1 VTAPDIKVR
10 NEEGLFGDT
19 KTNTDGSPVK
29 EVVKDDEV
37 VAKIHN
43 DERLLGGTKTNADG
57 SPVLVVTPT

>member
-1 VTAPDIKVR
+1 
-10 NEEGLFGDT
+10 
-19 KTNTDGSPVK
+19 VK

-43 DERLLGGTKTNADG
+43 DEGLLGGTKTNADG